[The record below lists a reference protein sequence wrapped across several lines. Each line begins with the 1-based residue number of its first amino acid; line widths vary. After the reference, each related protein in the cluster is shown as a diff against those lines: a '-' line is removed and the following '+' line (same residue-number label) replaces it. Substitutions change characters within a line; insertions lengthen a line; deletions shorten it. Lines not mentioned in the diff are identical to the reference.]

1 MDLGLSGKKAIVTGA
16 TKGIGRAIAE
26 LFADEGADVAICART
41 AADVD
46 ATVAALA
53 AKGVAA
59 TGAAVEI
66 GDPGGDGNGLKAWID
81 TVAET
86 LGGVD
91 LLVANVSAM
100 AVTPDADAWRR
111 SVDVDILGT
120 VNTVAAALPHLRRS
134 AAGAIVVISSVS
146 AVEIARGATPYT
158 AVKAALIAYVKGLSR
173 ELAPA
178 GIRANTVSP
187 GTIYFEDGVW
197 HRNQR
202 NAPEIYQSA
211 LARNPMGRMGRP
223 EEVANAAVFLASPA
237 ASFITGT
244 NLIVDGALTQR
255 IQF

>member
-1 MDLGLSGKKAIVTGA
+1 MDLGLSGKRAIVTGA

-59 TGAAVEI
+59 TGAAVDI
-66 GDPGGDGNGLKAWID
+66 GADGDGLKAWID
-81 TVAET
+81 AVART

-120 VNTVAAALPHLRRS
+120 VNTVDAALPHLRRS

-158 AVKAALIAYVKGLSR
+158 AVR
-173 ELAPA
+173 
-178 GIRANTVSP
+178 R
-187 GTIYFEDGVW
+187 
-197 HRNQR
+197 R
-202 NAPEIYQSA
+202 
-211 LARNPMGRMGRP
+211 
-223 EEVANAAVFLASPA
+223 
-237 ASFITGT
+237 
-244 NLIVDGALTQR
+244 
-255 IQF
+255 